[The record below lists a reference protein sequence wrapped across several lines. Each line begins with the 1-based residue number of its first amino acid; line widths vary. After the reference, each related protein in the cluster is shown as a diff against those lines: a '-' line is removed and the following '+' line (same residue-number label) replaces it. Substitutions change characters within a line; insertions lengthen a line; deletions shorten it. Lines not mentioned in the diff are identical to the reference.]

1 MNQNDQ
7 QLITRL
13 SDQIKKTQP
22 VTKDPK
28 AAELIEKEIAAQPDA
43 LYLLTQKVL
52 LQEAAIQQMQQQVSE
67 LQAHSKKGFFSSWF
81 GRRQQPRPSYQS
93 PPPGAQA
100 SPFGQ
105 GSFLGSALSTAAGVV
120 GGMFLFEGIRH
131 LFSGGS
137 ASASESMLNNPAM
150 TDSLSDPLQ
159 GQDQMLN
166 DGFGSGDSFMGDS
179 GMGSDGG
186 DFGSFDDGFGDG
198 GW

>member
-7 QLITRL
+7 DLITRL
-13 SDQIKKTQP
+13 SEQIKKTQP

-52 LQEAAIQQMQQQVSE
+52 LQEAAIQQMQQQMNE
-67 LQAHSKKGFFSSWF
+67 LQAQPKKGFFSSWF
-81 GRRQQPRPSYQS
+81 GRNQQPRGSYQS
-93 PPPGAQA
+93 PQPNAQA
-100 SPFGQ
+100 SHFGQ
-105 GSFLGSALSTAAGVV
+105 GSFLGSALSTAAGVA

-137 ASASESMLNNPAM
+137 SFTSGSMLNNPSM

-166 DGFGSGDSFMGDS
+166 DGFGSGDSFMDDS

-186 DFGSFDDGFGDG
+186 DFGGFDDGFGDG